1 MPHEKITHQQMHQRA
16 RELRNQATPAERKL
30 WQFLSGKKLMN
41 LKFRRQHL
49 IGPFIVD
56 FYSPEKKLIIEVDG
70 GTHIDNHTYDM
81 DREKY
86 LKSKGY
92 KILRFLNT
100 EVISGTADVLDKIS
114 MACELNPPPMP
125 PP

>member
-1 MPHEKITHQQMHQRA
+1 MPTDKITHQRMHQRA
-16 RELRNQATPAERKL
+16 RELRNHATPAERKL

-49 IGPFIVD
+49 ISPFIVD
-56 FYSPEKKLIIEVDG
+56 FYCPERKLIIEVDG
-70 GTHIDNHTYDM
+70 GTHIDNQIYDM
-81 DREKY
+81 NREEY
-86 LKSKGY
+86 LISHGY
-92 KILRFLNT
+92 RILRFLNT

-114 MACELNPPPMP
+114 MACELNPPPTP

>member
-1 MPHEKITHQQMHQRA
+1 MHQRA